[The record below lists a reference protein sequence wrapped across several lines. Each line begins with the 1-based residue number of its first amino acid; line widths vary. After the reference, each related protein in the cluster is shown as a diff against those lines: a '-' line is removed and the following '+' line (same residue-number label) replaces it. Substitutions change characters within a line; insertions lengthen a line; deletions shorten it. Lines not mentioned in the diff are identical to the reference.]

1 MQILKEYTEK
11 ENVFIRGT
19 DEEEESRRVFGKNE
33 LTKKKRKSLL
43 SIFVKN
49 LGDPVIRILL
59 FALALNIMFM
69 LRGKDW
75 HEGAGIALSVICA
88 TVISSISEYK
98 RDSAYEKLNVSTAAS
113 CKVLREGGY
122 VLLPTDRLTVGDIIE
137 LSAGER
143 IPADCI
149 LIRGELKADQSPLT
163 GESEDVE
170 KRAGPALCARLT
182 SLLTRFFAH
191 EEVKDALD
199 AFAREITPDCPY
211 ALFGGCHVSFGS
223 AVAMVYSVGDNTRL
237 GMISGSLFDEDEKSP
252 LREKLD
258 ALAKQISRIGYAASA
273 LIALAYLFN
282 VFVIESSF
290 SKALLLAKLADTRFV
305 ITALLGAFTVAL
317 TVIVMAVPEG
327 LPMMIAVVLSRN
339 ARKMA
344 RDNVLVRHAPGIEAA
359 GCMNILFT
367 DKTGTLT
374 EGKPSVCA
382 VITGEKEYRTR
393 GSLSSDAPI
402 LEEMLAL
409 CAVFNT
415 SASFG
420 ADGSIIGGN
429 TAERV
434 LLSFSSFPTRKL
446 NARRTEYS
454 PFDSIK
460 KSSSAKITY
469 RSKEYGLFKGAPEI
483 LLPRAELIMTPGG
496 ETVKID
502 RRAFEEKI
510 KAHTSCGERVLLCAF
525 SEGDSPMCIICAVA
539 MRDPLRKEARE
550 AVSDLK
556 GAGVHVVMITGDG
569 KQTAEKIASDCRI
582 LTPLTPVS
590 LSGDDLNHLSDGE
603 LSDILDR
610 LAVIHRA
617 LPEHKARLVKIAK
630 SRSCV
635 CGMTGDGLNDAPA
648 LKNADCGFAL
658 GCGSE
663 VSKDAADIIIL
674 DDNLASVVN
683 AVMHGRNI
691 FASIRKFITLQLII
705 NFTAMAIS
713 MIGPFIGIE
722 SPITVVQMLWI
733 NIVMDTLGGLAF
745 AGEHAHRRLLRE
757 KPKKRSEPV
766 LNRPT
771 VSKIARLSLFT
782 CALCIFFLKSPAVL
796 SLFGCAEGTLYHLT
810 AFFALFIFAGALN
823 CFNARSDRLNMLSGI
838 SKNPTFIAIIAL
850 VAIIQTVFIYFGS
863 TVMRTVPLA
872 LPHLALT
879 VIFALPVVVFEFL
892 SKLYLKLTVKD
903 E

>member
-88 TVISSISEYK
+88 TVISSVSEYK

-113 CKVLREGGY
+113 YKVLREGGY
-122 VLLPTDRLTVGDIIE
+122 ALLPTERLTVGDIIE

-382 VITGEKEYRTR
+382 VITGEKEYKTR
-393 GSLSSDAPI
+393 GSLSGDAPI

-460 KSSSAKITY
+460 K
-469 RSKEYGLFKGAPEI
+469 I
-483 LLPRAELIMTPGG
+483 LLGKNYIPLKGI
-496 ETVKID
+496 
-502 RRAFEEKI
+502 RAFQRSSGNI
-510 KAHTSCGERVLLCAF
+510 
-525 SEGDSPMCIICAVA
+525 
-539 MRDPLRKEARE
+539 
-550 AVSDLK
+550 
-556 GAGVHVVMITGDG
+556 
-569 KQTAEKIASDCRI
+569 TAESRAYND
-582 LTPLTPVS
+582 
-590 LSGDDLNHLSDGE
+590 SGRR
-603 LSDILDR
+603 DR
-610 LAVIHRA
+610 
-617 LPEHKARLVKIAK
+617 E
-630 SRSCV
+630 
-635 CGMTGDGLNDAPA
+635 
-648 LKNADCGFAL
+648 
-658 GCGSE
+658 
-663 VSKDAADIIIL
+663 
-674 DDNLASVVN
+674 
-683 AVMHGRNI
+683 
-691 FASIRKFITLQLII
+691 
-705 NFTAMAIS
+705 
-713 MIGPFIGIE
+713 
-722 SPITVVQMLWI
+722 
-733 NIVMDTLGGLAF
+733 
-745 AGEHAHRRLLRE
+745 
-757 KPKKRSEPV
+757 
-766 LNRPT
+766 NRQ
-771 VSKIARLSLFT
+771 T
-782 CALCIFFLKSPAVL
+782 CI
-796 SLFGCAEGTLYHLT
+796 
-810 AFFALFIFAGALN
+810 
-823 CFNARSDRLNMLSGI
+823 
-838 SKNPTFIAIIAL
+838 
-850 VAIIQTVFIYFGS
+850 
-863 TVMRTVPLA
+863 
-872 LPHLALT
+872 
-879 VIFALPVVVFEFL
+879 
-892 SKLYLKLTVKD
+892 
-903 E
+903 